1 MCKKCYYLFKSLKII
16 SKNIN
21 TLPLERWKG
30 QQLVAYLKN
39 GQQIYNYSL
48 LVRKIKEYCFAFKP
62 VKNLKNDNGHC
73 FKDEI
78 MDKNYT
84 LQGEV

>member
-1 MCKKCYYLFKSLKII
+1 MKKRALPLSPKGTGVIKII

-48 LVRKIKEYCFAFKP
+48 LVRKIKE
-62 VKNLKNDNGHC
+62 
-73 FKDEI
+73 
-78 MDKNYT
+78 
-84 LQGEV
+84 